1 MILLYADGHFKRGYG
16 HLYRLKTLRDN
27 FLNNHDYLFL
37 SNNKIQQD
45 FYKKNSLNFVNLG
58 DYDYKKKYKLII
70 VDTKQKN
77 IDFLK
82 PLFKQHVKSIAIDT
96 TLEWTSKFNCIVF
109 PSFYIDD
116 DVKNKALNDNVYFGR
131 EYSLIRKDKVDN
143 SEHSDILITF
153 GGTDPNN
160 LTKVILG
167 NIKKLSS
174 KYKIT
179 SILGPGFI
187 SELDELKSQFPK
199 INFVGPVKSTFDYIA
214 NSRLIITAFG
224 TTIEEVEYLNKPC
237 IMCFNYQQDK
247 EYYDKVIEH
256 SINPKLWSNI
266 GSYKNIKFNILLEEI
281 ERLINIRDINKT
293 IKKKTSAWNELLKH
307 AI

>member
-16 HLYRLKTLRDN
+16 HLYRLKTLKDN
-27 FLNNHDYLFL
+27 FLKNHDCLFL
-37 SNNKIQQD
+37 SNNKMQQD
-45 FYKKNSLNFVNLG
+45 FYKKNLIKFVDLAE
-58 DYDYKKKYKLII
+58 YDYKTKYKLII

-82 PLFKQHVKSIAIDT
+82 PFFKQHVKSIAIDT
-96 TLEWTSKFNCIVF
+96 TLEWTAKFNYIVF

-116 DVKNKALNDNVYFGR
+116 DIKHAVINDNVYFGR
-131 EYSLIRKDKVDN
+131 QYSLIRNDKVDN
-143 SEHSDILITF
+143 PDYSDILITF

-160 LTKVILG
+160 LTRVILD
-167 NIKKLSS
+167 NIKEFSS

-187 SELDELKSQFPK
+187 SKFDELKHQFPK
-199 INFVGPVKSTFDYIA
+199 VNFVGPVKSTFEYIA

-224 TTIEEVEYLNKPC
+224 TTIEEVEFLNKPC
-237 IMCFNYQQDK
+237 IMCFNYQEDK
-247 EYYDKVIEH
+247 EYYNKIIEH

-266 GSYKNIKFNILLEEI
+266 GSYKNVKFNILSDEI
-281 ERLINIRDINKT
+281 ERLISIRDVNKT
-293 IKKKTSAWNELLKH
+293 IKNKPSAWNKILKYSF
-307 AI
+307 